1 MKNEDVINIYWA
13 PRSTYEDSDAGEWN
27 MLYPEPTTLFSEL
40 HSKRLKDAGEDTF
53 FSCPATNDK
62 YRKTYVFKNELASSY
77 EFDYTN
83 EDPNLNYIKNL
94 SKTYINYNVMRP
106 PTISDGP
113 MINISLYY
121 SFFADQPLEAVFTP
135 PMMHKPQYTQY
146 GTCVPGQFD
155 IGQWFRP
162 YPMEM
167 QMWNMKGELHI
178 KSGEP
183 LFYVE
188 FKTDKKIKLHRYKM
202 NGTIASYLY
211 SGANSKAHWGPG
223 FSLLERYK
231 RFNQSRMNDL
241 ILMEIKKNLL
251 D

>member
-1 MKNEDVINIYWA
+1 MKNEEVINIYWA
-13 PRSTYEDSDAGEWN
+13 PRSTYEDPGAGEWN

-40 HSKRLKDAGEDTF
+40 QAKRSRYAGDDTF

-62 YRKTYVFKNELASSY
+62 YRKTYVFRNELESSY
-77 EFDYTN
+77 AFDYTN
-83 EDPNLNYIKNL
+83 EDPGLNYFKNT
-94 SKTYINYNVMRP
+94 SDTYITYNIMRP
-106 PTISDGP
+106 PTITDGP
-113 MINISLYY
+113 MVNLSLYY

-146 GTCVPGQFD
+146 GTCIPGQFD

-162 YPMEM
+162 YPMEI

-188 FKTDKKIKLHRYKM
+188 FKTSKKIKFHRYKM
-202 NGTIASYLY
+202 DGTIASYLY
-211 SGANSKAHWGPG
+211 SGANSKAQWGPG